1 MSERTKEPWR
11 VMGPCAQWETARIFS
26 GARYIGS
33 IGNSDETESETR
45 ANADRI
51 VSCVNACA
59 GMEDPELEIGEIQ
72 TQLQEA
78 LAAIEN
84 QKDFISALKAQRDEL
99 LAKENTACFREC
111 QLVEALKA
119 YINKYGPGYS
129 STDTLAYDNAAGVL
143 AAIANAEK
151 DKP

>member
-1 MSERTKEPWR
+1 MNERTKEPWR

-59 GMEDPELEIGEIQ
+59 GMEAPDEY
-72 TQLQEA
+72 
-78 LAAIEN
+78 
-84 QKDFISALKAQRDEL
+84 ISSLRAQRDEL
-99 LAKENTACFREC
+99 LAVANRHAFREC
-111 QLVEALKA
+111 QLVETLKA
-119 YINKYGPGYS
+119 YIAKYGPGYS
-129 STDTLAYDNAAGVL
+129 CTDRLAYDNAIGVL
-143 AAIANAEK
+143 AAIASAEARPC
-151 DKP
+151 D